1 MNLKV
6 KILLSIITLILNIA
20 IVNGQ
25 TKTDLNLAK
34 SYFMEL
40 DSLCNIDNGKL
51 WGINL
56 YGATMFIFPG
66 SRVIVANEQENDSSL
81 IFKNGLFLGRLPD
94 NINIANTSIE
104 WNGKNWTMLSW
115 DAISNQD
122 NYSRAKLLIHESWHR
137 QQKEIGIMPVMT
149 KNTHLDELNGGILL
163 KLEFIILDSALTCT
177 NREEKINHL
186 ANALKVRSFRQS
198 LFPDNNENVF
208 ELHEGMAEYTGFKLC
223 GIKNELLPKVAE
235 KLLEFGLG
243 KDGLANSFPYL
254 TGPAYGILFDGLK
267 TDWLAD
273 VKRGESLP
281 EIGKQII
288 KHSLPQDSAQLK
300 DTISKL
306 IKQYQAK
313 SMIENETLKFENQ
326 KQLITEYNQK
336 FFNGHILIIKNDN
349 IQMGFNPQEK
359 LVPLQNGV
367 VYKTMRLTGEW
378 GIAEIKNGIFRSND
392 WQYFLLSAPTTGK
405 TGKINEPDYTLV
417 LNNGWEVVE
426 IKDGKYTLNKK

>member
-1 MNLKV
+1 
-6 KILLSIITLILNIA
+6 
-20 IVNGQ
+20 
-25 TKTDLNLAK
+25 
-34 SYFMEL
+34 
-40 DSLCNIDNGKL
+40 
-51 WGINL
+51 
-56 YGATMFIFPG
+56 
-66 SRVIVANEQENDSSL
+66 
-81 IFKNGLFLGRLPD
+81 
-94 NINIANTSIE
+94 
-104 WNGKNWTMLSW
+104 
-115 DAISNQD
+115 
-122 NYSRAKLLIHESWHR
+122 
-137 QQKEIGIMPVMT
+137 
-149 KNTHLDELNGGILL
+149 
-163 KLEFIILDSALTCT
+163 
-177 NREEKINHL
+177 
-186 ANALKVRSFRQS
+186 
-198 LFPDNNENVF
+198 
-208 ELHEGMAEYTGFKLC
+208 MAEYTGFKLC